1 MSSIPYPKNRA
12 LVHPY
17 QALVTGQVRT
27 QVMPGILF
35 VTIDW
40 PTGAVFTVIVERF
53 ARILTVDSIFEGVQR
68 LAESPFGLVILE
80 RTQEDDD
87 VRPLL
92 RAATARRCSVLVI
105 AKPVGISQALQQLDG
120 WALARWPITIQALIE
135 RVGNA
140 LTAERRGPAE
150 LPRLGRRV
158 SQAIEQIRI
167 NYNGPLS
174 VTTIADATNVS
185 PSYLAHRFRAE
196 TGMTVKD
203 YVTKVRIEI
212 ARRLLL
218 ETDAKLDSIADAVGF
233 CDAPHFSR
241 VFVQY
246 TRRRPG
252 EYRRQAA

>member
-1 MSSIPYPKNRA
+1 MSSIPYQKNRV
-12 LVHPY
+12 VHPY
-17 QALVTGQVRT
+17 QALVASQVQT
-27 QVMPGILF
+27 PVMPRILF

-40 PTGAVFTVIVERF
+40 ATGAVFTVTVERF

-80 RTQEDDD
+80 QTQGDDD

-92 RAATARRCSVLVI
+92 RAAKARRCSVLVI
-105 AKPVGISQALQQLDG
+105 AKPVSIPRALQQLDG
-120 WALARWPITIQALIE
+120 WGLARWPITIQALIE

-140 LTAERRGPAE
+140 LTADRRGPPE

-158 SQAIEQIRI
+158 SQAIEQIRV
-167 NYNGPLS
+167 NYHGPLT
-174 VTTIADATNVS
+174 VTTIANAINVS
-185 PSYLAHRFRAE
+185 PSYLAHRFRSE

-203 YVTKVRIEI
+203 YVTRVRIEI

-218 ETDAKLDSIADAVGF
+218 ETDAKLESIADAVGF

>member
-1 MSSIPYPKNRA
+1 MSSIPYQKNRA
-12 LVHPY
+12 LIHPY
-17 QALVTGQVRT
+17 QAFVAVQVQT
-27 QVMPGILF
+27 PVMPRIVF

-40 PTGAVFTVIVERF
+40 ATGAVFTVMVERF
-53 ARILTVDSIFEGVQR
+53 ARTLAVDSIFEAVQR
-68 LAESPFGLVILE
+68 LAECPVGLVILD
-80 RTQEDDD
+80 RIQEDDD
-87 VRPLL
+87 VSPLL
-92 RAATARRCSVLVI
+92 GAAKAGRCSVLVI
-105 AKPVGISQALQQLDG
+105 AKPVGIPQALQQLDG

-135 RVGNA
+135 RVGDA
-140 LTAERRGPAE
+140 LTADRREPPER
-150 LPRLGRRV
+150 PRLGRRV
-158 SQAIEQIRI
+158 SQAIEHVRV
-167 NYNGPLS
+167 NYQGPLT
-174 VTTIADATNVS
+174 VPTIADAINVS

-218 ETDAKLDSIADAVGF
+218 ETDAKLESIADAVGF

-252 EYRRQAA
+252 EYRRRAV